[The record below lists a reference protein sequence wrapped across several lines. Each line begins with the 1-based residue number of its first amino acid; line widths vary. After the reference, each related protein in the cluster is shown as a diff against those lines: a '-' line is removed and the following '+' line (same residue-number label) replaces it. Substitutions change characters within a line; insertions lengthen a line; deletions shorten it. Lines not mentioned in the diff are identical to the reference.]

1 MGFFRGLL
9 APFHGF
15 FFVARHGLWGYLML
29 PLLLNVGLAVG
40 AVVVGLRL
48 VRQSGFVSSASG
60 IAGLG
65 LEIGLHLLAAV
76 VALLLFVVLQPL
88 LSAPFI
94 DLLSERVERIAR
106 GRAPAVGVLRSLWEA
121 GLHGALKSLLYA
133 LALLMALA
141 LGALTGVGALVGGAF
156 YALFLAY
163 DGFDYPL
170 ARRRVSFAGKWRYLA
185 LHPGQTLGYCCGAVL
200 LYLVPLAAL
209 CAPAFAAVGATLA
222 FLETLE
228 TDAERTTTRALAAS
242 AQGRLE

>member
-1 MGFFRGLL
+1 MAVFRGLV
-9 APFHGF
+9 APFRGF
-15 FFVARHGLWGYLML
+15 LFVARHGLWGYLMV
-29 PLLLNVGLAVG
+29 PLVLNVALALG

-48 VRQSGFVSSASG
+48 ARQSHFVSGASG
-60 IAGLG
+60 MAGLG

-76 VALLLFVVLQPL
+76 LAMVLFVVLQPL

-106 GRAPAVGVLRSLWEA
+106 GQAPAVGVLRSLWEA
-121 GLHGALKSLLYA
+121 ALHGALKTVLYC
-133 LALLMALA
+133 LALLLGLV
-141 LGALTGVGALVGGAF
+141 LGAVTGVGAVVGAAC

-170 ARRRVSFAGKWRYLA
+170 ARRQVSFAGKWRYLA

-228 TDAERTTTRALAAS
+228 TDAERTTTGPLVAA
-242 AQGRLE
+242 AQGRRE